1 MWVRGEVPEIVVSN
15 PALPSSASASGC
27 PYVLEPI
34 SPVELRVGI
43 AARRPPDLQL
53 ARRRVLSP
61 RNSKYSGEAVR
72 FVELERA

>member
-1 MWVRGEVPEIVVSN
+1 MRLRGEAPEIVVFN
-15 PALPSSASASGC
+15 AALPSSASASSR

-43 AARRPPDLQL
+43 AARRPS
-53 ARRRVLSP
+53 ARSTSCAFS

-72 FVELERA
+72 FVELERAYS